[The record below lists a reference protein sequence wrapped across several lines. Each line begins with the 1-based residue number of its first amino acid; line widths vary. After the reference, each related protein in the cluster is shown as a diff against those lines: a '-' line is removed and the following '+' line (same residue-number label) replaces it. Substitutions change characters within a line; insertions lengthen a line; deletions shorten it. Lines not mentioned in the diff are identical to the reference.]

1 MFVAKTLG
9 LFFLLPITFIYN
21 LIKDVIIRFV
31 VGLYR
36 GWRTI
41 KKYLMSRHQAKQL
54 GLEHQFLSIPTFIIV
69 LSVAVL
75 IFNIHG
81 QQQSREFGSQSLL
94 DQIFNEVEE
103 FTVIESVLAQGDV
116 ESTTELLAALET
128 NVSPTL
134 ENSTITPINEENF
147 QPVADA
153 NGALV
158 RPNVTS
164 APPTNR
170 QQVIDYVVQPGD
182 TISNIAEAHGITTA
196 TLLWANH
203 LSDHSIIRPGEKI
216 KILPASGVMH
226 IIAAGD
232 TLSSIAKKYD
242 VEIEIITEANE
253 LVSEHQLQIKQG
265 LMIPGG
271 KPPAVK
277 TRTTQL
283 ANFGQIFSSSPA
295 IPSQSG
301 FIWPTPSRRITQY
314 YWLRHKAI
322 DVGGSSNNTIVASK
336 AGRVEYAGWS
346 NGYGYNVILNHGN
359 GLKTRYAHMR
369 QLWVKTGAQVG
380 QGEGLGKKGTTG
392 RSTGVHLHFEIIIN
406 GIKVNPLSYL

>member
-1 MFVAKTLG
+1 MFVVKTLG
-9 LFFLLPITFIYN
+9 LFFLLPLTFIYN
-21 LIKDVIIRFV
+21 LLKDVFVRFIIS
-31 VGLYR
+31 LYR
-36 GWRTI
+36 GWRTV
-41 KKYLMSRHQAKQL
+41 KKYLLSRHQAKQL

-69 LSVAVL
+69 LSIAVL
-75 IFNIHG
+75 GFNIHSR
-81 QQQSREFGSQSLL
+81 QQGHDFNSQSLL
-94 DQIFNEVEE
+94 DRIFNEVEE
-103 FTVIESVLAQGDV
+103 FTVIESVLAQGDI
-116 ESTTELLAALET
+116 ESPTELLAALE
-128 NVSPTL
+128 
-134 ENSTITPINEENF
+134 STITPASENSTTTISKENL
-147 QPVADA
+147 QPMADA

-158 RPNVTS
+158 RPNITS
-164 APPTNR
+164 TASAGR
-170 QQVIDYVVQPGD
+170 QQIIDYVVQPGD

-196 TLLWANH
+196 TLLWANN
-203 LSDHSIIRPGEKI
+203 LSDHSIIRPDEKI

-226 IIAAGD
+226 IIASGD

-242 VEIEIITEANE
+242 VDIEKIVEANE

-271 KPPAVK
+271 KPPTVK
-277 TRTTQL
+277 ARTTQL

-295 IPSQSG
+295 VPSQSG

-346 NGYGYNVILNHGN
+346 TGYGYNIILNHGN
-359 GLKTRYAHMR
+359 GVKTRYAHLR

-380 QGEGLGKKGTTG
+380 QGGGLGKKGTTG
-392 RSTGVHLHFEIIIN
+392 RSTGIHLHFEIIIN
-406 GIKVNPLSYL
+406 GIARNPLSYL